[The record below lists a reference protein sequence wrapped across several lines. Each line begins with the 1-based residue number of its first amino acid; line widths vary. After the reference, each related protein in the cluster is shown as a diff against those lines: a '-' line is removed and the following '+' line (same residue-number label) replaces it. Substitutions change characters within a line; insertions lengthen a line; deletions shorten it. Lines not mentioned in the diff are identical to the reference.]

1 MDTHEAAAAA
11 DGGERNDGTAA
22 AAAPMTATGTA
33 AGTAAA
39 SAAAASGASAAA
51 PSAAVHPSEV
61 ALLVDHYLSQHY
73 PRVRPLF
80 RIEAKA
86 QLQAVDTVRAIE

>member
-1 MDTHEAAAAA
+1 MDTHAAAA
-11 DGGERNDGTAA
+11 DGGESNAGAAPAA
-22 AAAPMTATGTA
+22 AMPATA
-33 AGTAAA
+33 AGTAAGTVA
-39 SAAAASGASAAA
+39 SAAAIGASAAA
-51 PSAAVHPSEV
+51 PSASVQPSEV

-80 RIEAKA
+80 RLEAKA